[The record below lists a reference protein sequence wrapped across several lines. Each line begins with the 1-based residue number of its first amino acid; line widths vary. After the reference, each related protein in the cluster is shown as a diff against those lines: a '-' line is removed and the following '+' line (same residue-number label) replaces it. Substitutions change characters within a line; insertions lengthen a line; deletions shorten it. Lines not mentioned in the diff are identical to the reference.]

1 MIIETPSR
9 LHMGLIDLSRKFE
22 RQYGAL
28 GVMVKG
34 GFKIEVEQIAEGL
47 KVDGTEREKHEVSEV
62 YERMKDHYDIDSG
75 FRVDVE
81 RRVPRHVGLGST
93 TQLYLGTAKGMA
105 ELSGIDADSVE
116 IASVVGR
123 SRFSAIGTYGFD
135 MGGFI
140 LEGGK
145 KKKEKVPPLCAR
157 MAIPDDWRFL
167 IVNPKE
173 EEGYDETEEKPIMK
187 KIEVDEEYPQ
197 KISHHIIMGVLPSI
211 KDGNIG
217 EFADH
222 ISAIQ
227 RLVGMSFSEYQGGI
241 FHPAVSDVIEFLE
254 KITSGAGQSSWGPT
268 AYGILHKDDV
278 EVAMKKVEKWLE
290 KRGEEAYV
298 WSAEP
303 DNSGAEIID

>member
-9 LHMGLIDLSRKFE
+9 LHMGIIDLSRKFE

-28 GVMVKG
+28 GVMIKG
-34 GFKIEVEQIAEGL
+34 GFKIEIEQIEKGL
-47 KVDGTEREKHEVSEV
+47 EVDGTEREKQEVSEV
-62 YERMKDHYDIDSG
+62 YERMKEHYGIQTG
-75 FRVDVE
+75 FRVNVE

-93 TQLYLGTAKGMA
+93 TQLYLGSAKGMA
-105 ELSGIDADSVE
+105 ELSGINADSVE
-116 IASVVGR
+116 LASVVGR

-135 MGGFI
+135 KGGFI

-145 KKKEKVPPLCAR
+145 KVDEEVPPLLSR
-157 MAIPDDWRFL
+157 MEIPSHWRFL

-187 KIEVDEEYPQ
+187 KIKVDEEYPP
-197 KISHHIIMGVLPSI
+197 KISHHIVMGVLPSL
-211 KDGNIG
+211 KDGDIE
-217 EFADH
+217 EFAEH

-227 RLVGMSFSEYQGGI
+227 RLVGKSFSEYQGGV

-254 KITSGAGQSSWGPT
+254 EITLGAGQSSWGPT
-268 AYGILHKDDV
+268 AYGIVHEDDV
-278 EVAMKKVEKWLE
+278 EETKEKVELWLQE
-290 KRGEEAYV
+290 RDEEAFV

-303 DNSGAEIID
+303 DNSGADIID

>member
-1 MIIETPSR
+1 MMIETPSR
-9 LHMGLIDLSRKFE
+9 LHMGLIDLSRKFD

-28 GVMVKG
+28 GVMIKG
-34 GFKIEVEQIAEGL
+34 GFKIEIEQIEQGL
-47 KVDGTEREKHEVSEV
+47 EIDGTEREKREVSKV
-62 YERMKDHYDIDSG
+62 YESMKSEYGIDSG
-75 FRVDVE
+75 FRVKVE

-105 ELSGIDADSVE
+105 ELSSIDADSVE
-116 IASVVGR
+116 LASVVGR

-135 MGGFI
+135 LGGFI

-145 KKKEKVPPLCAR
+145 VEKDDVPPLCSR
-157 MAIPDDWRFL
+157 IEIPGDWRFL

-187 KIEVDEEYPQ
+187 EIKVKEEYPQ
-197 KISHHIIMGVLPSI
+197 RISHHIIMGVLPSI
-211 KDGNIG
+211 KDGDIE
-217 EFADH
+217 EFAEH

-227 RLVGMSFSEYQGGI
+227 RLVGRSFSEYQGGV

-254 KITSGAGQSSWGPT
+254 EITLGAGQSSWGPT
-268 AYGILHKDDV
+268 AYGIVRQDDV
-278 EVAMKKVEKWLE
+278 EETKKKVQRWLE
-290 KRGEEAYV
+290 KREEEAYV

-303 DNSGAEIID
+303 DNSGAKIID